1 MMRIS
6 PIFFNFNLYDMN
18 LFLSDPNRFEEHKNL
33 CILVLDTQDIVYEFR
48 ENIFF
53 IDMKENITLTC
64 YNTAQ
69 ALKLLG
75 AEFIIID

>member
-1 MMRIS
+1 MK
-6 PIFFNFNLYDMN
+6 
-18 LFLSDPNRFEEHKNL
+18 LFLSDPNRYDEHRNLMILLLDRQGVKYDFKNN
-33 CILVLDTQDIVYEFR
+33 VFY
-48 ENIFF
+48 
-53 IDMKENITLTC
+53 IDMKENIALTC